1 MTKRSLSVSS
11 WEDCSKLIIS
21 DVNKGINLERIF
33 MKIKMAV
40 LVCLI
45 FCIVFLFGYEYT
57 SAQPAEPASRIG
69 VVSVERVL
77 RDCKATAKYRE
88 QMKAEGDQMS
98 AEMDKLS
105 KEIQALK
112 AGLQLG
118 TLKIGS
124 SDYFKQHW
132 ELAQKQAELDALKE
146 FNPNQ
151 QMLQQQLWTQEIYQK
166 ILRVTKEVGAE
177 KNLILVLEKS
187 EPEFP
192 VQSDFGLI
200 IGTHKVL
207 YSDGCPDITD
217 DVLAKLDAEESK
229 SEN

>member
-1 MTKRSLSVSS
+1 M
-11 WEDCSKLIIS
+11 
-21 DVNKGINLERIF
+21 KGFF
-33 MKIKMAV
+33 MKTKMV
-40 LVCLI
+40 LLGCII
-45 FCIVFLFGYEYT
+45 FCVLLFSGYEYT
-57 SAQPAEPASRIG
+57 SAQPGEPASKIG
-69 VVSVERVL
+69 VMSVERVL
-77 RDCKATAKYRE
+77 RDCKATTKYRE
-88 QMKAEGDQMS
+88 QMKAEGERMA
-98 AEMDKLS
+98 AEMEVLS

-132 ELAQKQAELDALKE
+132 ELAQKQAELDARKE
-146 FNPNQ
+146 YIPNQ

-166 ILRVTKEVGAE
+166 ILQAAKDVGAE
-177 KNLILVLEKS
+177 KGLILVLERS

-192 VQSDFGLI
+192 VQSDFGLV

-207 YSDGCPDITD
+207 YSGGCPDITD
-217 DVLAKLDAEESK
+217 DVIARMDAEESE

>member
-1 MTKRSLSVSS
+1 MSVRTS
-11 WEDCSKLIIS
+11 
-21 DVNKGINLERIF
+21 VVKGFF
-33 MKIKMAV
+33 MKTKMTLLGCV
-40 LVCLI
+40 I
-45 FCIVFLFGYEYT
+45 FCAFLLSAYEYT
-57 SAQPAEPASRIG
+57 SAQPGIPTSKIG
-69 VVSVERVL
+69 VMSVERVL

-88 QMKAEGDQMS
+88 QMKAEGDKMS
-98 AEMDKLS
+98 MEMDVLS

-118 TLKIGS
+118 TLKVGS

-132 ELAQKQAELDALKE
+132 ELAQKQAELDARKE
-146 FNPNQ
+146 YIPNQ

-166 ILRVTKEVGAE
+166 ILKVAKEVGAE
-177 KNLILVLEKS
+177 KELILVLEKS

-192 VQSDFGLI
+192 IQSDFGLI

-217 DVLAKLDAEESK
+217 DVIARMDAGETK
-229 SEN
+229 TEN

>member
-1 MTKRSLSVSS
+1 
-11 WEDCSKLIIS
+11 
-21 DVNKGINLERIF
+21 
-33 MKIKMAV
+33 MKIKTMV
-40 LVCLI
+40 LGCLI
-45 FCIVFLFGYEYT
+45 FCVLFLSGYEYT
-57 SAQPAEPASRIG
+57 SAQSAEPVSKIG
-69 VVSVERVL
+69 IMSVERVL

-88 QMKAEGDQMS
+88 QMNTENARMS
-98 AEMDKLS
+98 AEMDVLS

-118 TLKIGS
+118 TLKVGS

-132 ELAQKQAELDALKE
+132 ELAQKQAELDARKE
-146 FNPNQ
+146 YIPNQ

-166 ILRVTKEVGAE
+166 ILQVAKEVGAE
-177 KNLILVLEKS
+177 KGLILVLERS

-192 VQSDFGLI
+192 IQSDFGLI

-207 YSDGCPDITD
+207 YSGGCPDITD
-217 DVLAKLDAEESK
+217 DVIARMDAEESK

>member
-1 MTKRSLSVSS
+1 
-11 WEDCSKLIIS
+11 
-21 DVNKGINLERIF
+21 
-33 MKIKMAV
+33 MKIRTMI
-40 LVCLI
+40 LGCLI
-45 FCIVFLFGYEYT
+45 FCILLLFGLEYT
-57 SAQPAEPASRIG
+57 SAQPSEPTSKIG
-69 VVSVERVL
+69 VMSVERVL

-88 QMKAEGDQMS
+88 QMKAESDKMT

-118 TLKIGS
+118 TLKVGS

-132 ELAQKQAELDALKE
+132 ELAQKQAELDARKE
-146 FNPNQ
+146 YNPNQ

-166 ILRVTKEVGAE
+166 ILQVTKDVGAE
-177 KNLILVLEKS
+177 KGLILVLEKS

-207 YSDGCPDITD
+207 YSGGCPDITD
-217 DVLAKLDAEESK
+217 DVIAKMDAEESK

>member
-1 MTKRSLSVSS
+1 L
-11 WEDCSKLIIS
+11 
-21 DVNKGINLERIF
+21 KGFF
-33 MKIKMAV
+33 MKTKMV
-40 LVCLI
+40 LLGCII
-45 FCIVFLFGYEYT
+45 FCVLLFSGYEYT
-57 SAQPAEPASRIG
+57 SAQPGEPASKIG
-69 VVSVERVL
+69 VMSVERVL
-77 RDCKATAKYRE
+77 RDCKATTKYRE
-88 QMKAEGDQMS
+88 QMKAEGERMA
-98 AEMDKLS
+98 AEMEVLS

-132 ELAQKQAELDALKE
+132 ELAQKQAELDARKE
-146 FNPNQ
+146 YIPNQ

-166 ILRVTKEVGAE
+166 ILQAAKDVGAE
-177 KNLILVLEKS
+177 KGLILVLERS

-192 VQSDFGLI
+192 VQSDFGLV

-207 YSDGCPDITD
+207 YSGGCPDITD
-217 DVLAKLDAEESK
+217 DVIARMDAEESE

>member
-1 MTKRSLSVSS
+1 
-11 WEDCSKLIIS
+11 
-21 DVNKGINLERIF
+21 

-40 LVCLI
+40 LGCLI
-45 FCIVFLFGYEYT
+45 FCVLLLSGYEYT
-57 SAQPAEPASRIG
+57 LAQTGEPASKIG
-69 VVSVERVL
+69 VMSVERVL

-88 QMKAEGDQMS
+88 QMKAEGDKMS
-98 AEMDKLS
+98 AEMEVLS
-105 KEIQALK
+105 KEIQALR

-118 TLKIGS
+118 VVKIGS

-132 ELAQKQAELDALKE
+132 ELAQKQAELDARKE
-146 FNPNQ
+146 YIPNQ

-166 ILRVTKEVGAE
+166 ILQVTKEVGEE
-177 KNLILVLEKS
+177 KGLILILEKS

-207 YSDGCPDITD
+207 YSGGCPDITD
-217 DVLAKLDAEESK
+217 DVIAKLDAMESK
-229 SEN
+229 TEN

>member
-1 MTKRSLSVSS
+1 MKTKT
-11 WEDCSKLIIS
+11 
-21 DVNKGINLERIF
+21 
-33 MKIKMAV
+33 MV
-40 LVCLI
+40 LGCLI
-45 FCIVFLFGYEYT
+45 FCVLLFSGYEYS
-57 SAQPAEPASRIG
+57 SAQPGEPASKIG
-69 VVSVERVL
+69 VMSVERVL

-88 QMKAEGDQMS
+88 QMKAEGERMS
-98 AEMDKLS
+98 VEMDKLS

-132 ELAQKQAELDALKE
+132 ELAQKQAELDARKE
-146 FNPNQ
+146 YIPNQ

-166 ILRVTKEVGAE
+166 ILQAAKDMGAE
-177 KNLILVLEKS
+177 KGLILVLEKS

-192 VQSDFGLI
+192 IQSDFGLI

-217 DVLAKLDAEESK
+217 DVIARMDAEETK
-229 SEN
+229 TEN

>member
-1 MTKRSLSVSS
+1 MKTKM
-11 WEDCSKLIIS
+11 I
-21 DVNKGINLERIF
+21 
-33 MKIKMAV
+33 V
-40 LVCLI
+40 LGCLI
-45 FCIVFLFGYEYT
+45 FCVLILSGYEYT
-57 SAQPAEPASRIG
+57 SAQSGEPVSKIG
-69 VVSVERVL
+69 VMSVERVL

-88 QMKAEGDQMS
+88 QMKAEGDKLS
-98 AEMDKLS
+98 AEMDALS

-132 ELAQKQAELDALKE
+132 ELAQKQAELDARKE
-146 FNPNQ
+146 YVPNQ

-166 ILRVTKEVGAE
+166 ILQVTKEVGAE
-177 KNLILVLEKS
+177 KGLILVLEKS

-217 DVLAKLDAEESK
+217 DVLAKMDEAESK
-229 SEN
+229 TGN

>member
-1 MTKRSLSVSS
+1 MKTKT
-11 WEDCSKLIIS
+11 
-21 DVNKGINLERIF
+21 
-33 MKIKMAV
+33 MV
-40 LVCLI
+40 LGCLI
-45 FCIVFLFGYEYT
+45 FCVLLLSGYEYT
-57 SAQPAEPASRIG
+57 SAQPGEPTSKIG
-69 VVSVERVL
+69 VMSVERVL

-88 QMKAEGDQMS
+88 QMKAEGERMS
-98 AEMDKLS
+98 VEMDKLS

-132 ELAQKQAELDALKE
+132 ELAQKQAELDARKE
-146 FNPNQ
+146 YIPNQ

-166 ILRVTKEVGAE
+166 ILQAAKDMGAE
-177 KNLILVLEKS
+177 KGLILVLEKS

-192 VQSDFGLI
+192 IQSDFGLI

-217 DVLAKLDAEESK
+217 DVIARMDAEETK
-229 SEN
+229 TEN

>member
-1 MTKRSLSVSS
+1 MKTKVM
-11 WEDCSKLIIS
+11 
-21 DVNKGINLERIF
+21 VPG
-33 MKIKMAV
+33 
-40 LVCLI
+40 CLI
-45 FCIVFLFGYEYT
+45 FCVLLLSGYEYT
-57 SAQPAEPASRIG
+57 SAQPGEPASKIG
-69 VVSVERVL
+69 VMSVERVL

-88 QMKAEGDQMS
+88 QMKAEGDKVA
-98 AEMDKLS
+98 AEMDALS

-132 ELAQKQAELDALKE
+132 ELAQKQAELDARKE
-146 FNPNQ
+146 YIPNQ

-166 ILRVTKEVGAE
+166 ILQAAKDMGAE
-177 KNLILVLEKS
+177 KGLILVLEKS

-192 VQSDFGLI
+192 IQSDFGLI

-217 DVLAKLDAEESK
+217 DVLARMDAGETK
-229 SEN
+229 TEN

>member
-1 MTKRSLSVSS
+1 MKTK
-11 WEDCSKLIIS
+11 I
-21 DVNKGINLERIF
+21 
-33 MKIKMAV
+33 MV
-40 LVCLI
+40 LGCII
-45 FCIVFLFGYEYT
+45 FCVLLFSGYEYS
-57 SAQPAEPASRIG
+57 SAQPGEPASKIG
-69 VVSVERVL
+69 VMSVERVL

-88 QMKAEGDQMS
+88 QMKAEGERMS
-98 AEMDKLS
+98 VEMDKLS

-132 ELAQKQAELDALKE
+132 ELAQKQAELDARKE
-146 FNPNQ
+146 YIPNQ

-166 ILRVTKEVGAE
+166 ILQAAKDMGAE
-177 KNLILVLEKS
+177 KGLILVLEKS

-192 VQSDFGLI
+192 IQSDFGLI

-217 DVLAKLDAEESK
+217 DVIARMDAEETK
-229 SEN
+229 TEN